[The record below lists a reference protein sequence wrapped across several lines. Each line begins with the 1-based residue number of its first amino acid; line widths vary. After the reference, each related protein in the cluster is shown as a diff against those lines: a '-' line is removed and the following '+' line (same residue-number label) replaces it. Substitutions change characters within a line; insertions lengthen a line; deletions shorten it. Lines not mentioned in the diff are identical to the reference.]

1 MNRKPFLHYV
11 FVFTIALFDKC
22 SLEEEEQQL
31 VVGFLPVPHS
41 PASHSFCTSRSKN
54 LGQRTQKALKKTEII
69 FQIIRW
75 NFRFAYLLK

>member
-1 MNRKPFLHYV
+1 MNRIPFLHYV

-22 SLEEEEQQL
+22 SLEEEQQL

-54 LGQRTQKALKKTEII
+54 RGQRTQKALKKTDYLYHQME
-69 FQIIRW
+69 FQICIP
-75 NFRFAYLLK
+75 A